1 MVATI
6 IVLEMEERIV
16 KGIWIPIEIWEA
28 QDLSWNEKILLMEI
42 DSFTSQGK
50 DCFISDERVAEML
63 GVGVRSAGTM
73 VANLVHKGY
82 IKKTRFDGRRRYLES
97 TLAEQVCK
105 ICRAETQNL
114 QKTYNQLLN
123 NEDKSSNRNNKDVRF
138 DFKKS
143 LLEIGVSPQV
153 AEDWLKVRK
162 TKKAA
167 NTETAFKR
175 IQKEIELSGL
185 SADECI
191 TIAVERS
198 WQGFKAEWVANY
210 QRQSPQR
217 PTGRRAVSVLEN
229 NMAVAEELL
238 RMQMNL

>member
-1 MVATI
+1 M
-6 IVLEMEERIV
+6 ERIV
-16 KGIWIPIEIWEA
+16 KGIWFPIEIWEA
-28 QDLSWNEKILLMEI
+28 DDLSWSEKILLLEI

-50 DCFISDERVAEML
+50 DCFISDEYIAEML
-63 GVGVRSAGTM
+63 KISVRSAATM
-73 VANLVHKGY
+73 VSNLIHKGY
-82 IKKTRFDGRRRYLES
+82 IKKTRFDGRKRYLES

-105 ICRAETQNL
+105 ICRAETQDL
-114 QKTYNQLLN
+114 QTTYNQLLN
-123 NEDKSSNRNNKDVRF
+123 NEDKSSNKNIKDVRF

-162 TKKAA
+162 AKKAA

-175 IQKEIELSGL
+175 IQEEIELSGL

-198 WQGFKAEWVANY
+198 WQGFKAEWLSNY

-229 NMAVAEELL
+229 NKMVAEELL